1 LREWTQTKNQGFTLI
16 EVMIAISMLAMV
28 STLVYGSFSRTFEAR
43 EFVTKAQ
50 ERYHGVRV
58 AMERMGREISMAF
71 IYDCRELETTTGERT
86 FWTTFKVQRSGKV
99 NEMTFTS
106 FSHLRLTRDANES
119 DQNELT
125 YFGQSDPD
133 DSSKTDLI
141 RREKTIIDGRPGEG
155 GVELILCHD
164 IESLRFE
171 LWDAEDQDW
180 VEEWD
185 CTQTERLNQ
194 LPRLVRITLTV
205 TDEYGEEVPFST
217 ISRIFT
223 NKPLGNWMKKSQ

>member
-1 LREWTQTKNQGFTLI
+1 
-16 EVMIAISMLAMV
+16 MIAISMLGLV
-28 STLVYGSFSRTFEAR
+28 SALVYGSFSRTFEAR

-58 AMERMGREISMAF
+58 AMDRMARELSMAF
-71 IYDCRELETTTGERT
+71 IYDCRELDTPTGERR

-99 NEMTFTS
+99 QEITFTS
-106 FSHLRLTRDANES
+106 FSHMRLVRDVNES

-133 DSSKTDLI
+133 DSSITNLV
-141 RREKTIIDGRPGEG
+141 RREKTLIDGDPGRG
-155 GVELILCHD
+155 GEELILCHD
-164 IESLRFE
+164 VESLRFE
-171 LWDAEDQDW
+171 MWDAEDQDW

-205 TDEYGEEVPFST
+205 TDEYGEEVPFT
-217 ISRIFT
+217 TTTRIFT
-223 NKPLGNWMKKSQ
+223 NKPLANWMKRSQ